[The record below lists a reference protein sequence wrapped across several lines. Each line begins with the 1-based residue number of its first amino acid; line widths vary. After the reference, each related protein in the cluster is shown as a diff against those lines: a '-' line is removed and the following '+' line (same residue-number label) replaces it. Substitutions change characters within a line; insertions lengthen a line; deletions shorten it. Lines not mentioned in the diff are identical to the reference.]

1 MKLIK
6 FDDVSQY
13 YRRIESYL
21 LQNEAINCLPLATG
35 LNLCNSDRH
44 KSSYL
49 ALVETNGTVLAAA
62 IYIRDRKLLLSKS
75 GDLKAIELIA
85 KDLAVNFPSISG
97 ITAPH
102 EEAETFVAVWQKL
115 TGQSIELEVAM
126 QIQQLERINAIDY
139 AAGKLRLATVTEIK
153 LLTKWIQEFVKEAIG
168 VNESEADLHQWVI
181 RHLEQDSFYIWE
193 NKNKLV
199 SMAAFGGTT
208 PNGIRVGS
216 VYTPPEHRGD
226 GYATSCVAA
235 LSQVLLERH
244 KYCFLFTDMTNAT
257 SNKIYQKIGYV
268 AMGKI
273 MDYKFCQYC

>member
-126 QIQQLERINAIDY
+126 QIQQLEKLNAIDS
-139 AAGKLRLATVTEIK
+139 AAGQLRLATLAEIE
-153 LLTKWIQEFVKEAIG
+153 LLTEWIQAYVKEALG
-168 VNESEADLHQWVI
+168 ASEPQADSQKWVI
-181 RHLEQDSFYIWE
+181 RHLEEDSLYIWK
-193 NKNKLV
+193 NKNRLV

-208 PNGIRVGS
+208 PNGIRVKS
-216 VYTPPEHRGD
+216 VYTPREHRGN

-235 LSQVLLERH
+235 MSQILLTRH
-244 KYCFLFTDMTNAT
+244 KYCFLFTDTTNAI
-257 SNKIYQKIGYV
+257 SNKIYRKIGYV
-268 AMGKI
+268 PMGAI
-273 MDYKFCQYC
+273 SDYKFY